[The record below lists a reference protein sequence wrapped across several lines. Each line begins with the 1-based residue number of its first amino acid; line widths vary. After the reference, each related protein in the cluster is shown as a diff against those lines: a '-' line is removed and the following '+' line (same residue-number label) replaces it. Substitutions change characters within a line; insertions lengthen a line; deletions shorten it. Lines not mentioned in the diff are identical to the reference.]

1 MGGGHGAVA
10 GLGVNGSRITH
21 EMGMVVRPR
30 GSRAHEL
37 LRNRIARLVALTFA
51 VDLVGTTLAWLLERH
66 DPHTGFTTWAGAL
79 FWTTAQLTTVSSQL
93 ANPVTPGGKALDIV
107 LEVWSVSVVATLA
120 ASLASFFIHSHIA
133 EMKKD
138 HQ

>member
-1 MGGGHGAVA
+1 VDESSGF
-10 GLGVNGSRITH
+10 TH

-30 GSRAHEL
+30 GSRPHEL
-37 LRNRIARLVALTFA
+37 LRNRIVWLVAMTLV
-51 VDLVGTTLAWLLERH
+51 VDLAGTTMAWMLERH

-93 ANPVTPGGKALDIV
+93 PNPVTPGGKALDIV

-120 ASLASFFIHSHIA
+120 ASLASFFTHRHIV
-133 EMKKD
+133 EMKKE
-138 HQ
+138 HR

>member
-1 MGGGHGAVA
+1 MA
-10 GLGVNGSRITH
+10 GLGVNGSRLTH

-37 LRNRIARLVALTFA
+37 LRSRIAWLAALTLA
-51 VDLVGTTLAWLLERH
+51 VDVVATTLAWLLERH
-66 DPHTGFTTWAGAL
+66 DPHTGFTTWGGAL
-79 FWTTAQLTTVSSQL
+79 FWTSAQLTTVSSQL

-120 ASLASFFIHSHIA
+120 ASLASFFMHLHIA
-133 EMKKD
+133 ELKREQ
-138 HQ
+138 H

>member
-10 GLGVNGSRITH
+10 GLGVNGTRITH

-37 LRNRIARLVALTFA
+37 LRSRI
-51 VDLVGTTLAWLLERH
+51 AWLLERH